1 MKVRIKEWADMAKE
15 FGLDEDGNIDCYYG
29 FAKDMREHCGEIIE
43 VYQLFPIRG
52 VFVYNGWVFSDEM
65 YEVIEE

>member
-1 MKVRIKEWADMAKE
+1 MKVRIKEFEDMAKE
-15 FGLDEDGNIDCYYG
+15 FGLDEDGNIDCYCS

-52 VFVYNGWVFSDEM
+52 LFVYNGWVFSDDM